1 LYLDW
6 RLLDLLDLE
15 GVDDPDGEVA
25 DEEESYH
32 LTTRLRPVL
41 HRSIL
46 RMLNLNFKGGT
57 NKKVGRGAGRWQ
69 MLGIGI
75 GPW

>member
-1 LYLDW
+1 MSSLYLDW

-15 GVDDPDGEVA
+15 CVDDPDGEVA
-25 DEEESYH
+25 DEEEGDH

-46 RMLNLNFKGGT
+46 RILILFSFKG
-57 NKKVGRGAGRWQ
+57 RE
-69 MLGIGI
+69 
-75 GPW
+75 